1 MKYMITGGGTGGHIY
16 PAIAIADEL
25 MRRDEDTRILFVGA
39 EIGMEKDIVPE
50 CGYEIELI
58 SADGFGRNLRSNF
71 IAARRVLKGRRQAK
85 EIVAEFRPDAVIGT
99 GGYASAP
106 VVSCAEKMGIPTYI
120 HEQNAI
126 PGKTN
131 KFLARNASRIFLGFS
146 RAGSYFKNP
155 EKHVVTGNPVRREF
169 AVGGRDEARK
179 ALGIKDDSFVVLA
192 FGGSQGA
199 GRLNREIIH
208 IIESNREDKDLC
220 VYLGTGS
227 YYYDAVF
234 SELEEKGIGTGDNL
248 HIVKYI
254 HDMAQVLNASD
265 LVISR
270 SGALTVAEV
279 TACGIP
285 AIFVPFPDA
294 TENHQYYNALSVM
307 TAGGA
312 MIIEEKD
319 LDRETMNGVVRE
331 LKNNPQKLEE
341 MKKKCASCGTIKA
354 AESIC
359 DEIESD
365 LRQLKEDGESE
376 GKGRRK
382 KKEKAQE
389 QEIQEN

>member
-1 MKYMITGGGTGGHIY
+1 MKYIITGGGTGGHIY

-25 MRRDEDTRILFVGA
+25 MRRDEETRILFVGA

-58 SADGFGRNLRSNF
+58 SADGFGRNLKSNVK
-71 IAARRVLKGRRQAK
+71 AARRVLKGRKQAK
-85 EIVAEFRPDAVIGT
+85 DIVKEFEPDAVIGT

-106 VVSCAEKMGIPTYI
+106 VVSCAERMGIPTYI

-155 EKHVVTGNPVRREF
+155 ERHVVTGNPVRREF
-169 AVGGRDEARK
+169 AVGGREEARK
-179 ALGIKDDSFVVLA
+179 ALGIRDDCFAVLA

-199 GRLNREIIH
+199 GRLNREMIH
-208 IIESNREDKDLC
+208 IIESNRDDSNLC

-227 YYYDAVF
+227 YYYDAVL
-234 SELEEKGIGTGDNL
+234 SELEDKGISPGENL

-265 LVISR
+265 LIISR

-294 TENHQYYNALSVM
+294 TENHQYYNALSV
-307 TAGGA
+307 TSAGGA

-319 LDRETMNGVVRE
+319 LDKETMNGLVRE
-331 LKNNPQKLEE
+331 LKSNPQKLDE
-341 MKKKCASCGTIKA
+341 MKKKCASCGTTKA
-354 AESIC
+354 AERIC

-365 LRQLKEDGESE
+365 LREIEEDG
-376 GKGRRK
+376 RT
-382 KKEKAQE
+382 
-389 QEIQEN
+389 